1 MNFSQKKQFSQKLKK
16 NNDNSNKNSG
26 YGSSGTK
33 QQFNNNYNYQNINN
47 PPQNN
52 HYPIENN
59 EDGNERPLWS
69 YREIKYDH
77 YKEPLNTE
85 DISNKDKNKFE
96 IENLQDEDKKY
107 FNNLKYQKVKVTKKI
122 KNNNIPQKI
131 QKKGPVDDYEQQYNQ
146 ENYNDKE
153 ELNNPNNKFL
163 EKQNNDININITNN
177 EQSEE
182 NINNEEEEGE
192 IELAQK
198 DIQDEYDKI
207 IDDNEE
213 NYNNQNLNYNKE
225 IPKEDINN
233 RQNESQKNEI
243 NDDELQKENYD
254 LDIDNLAEANSDNEG
269 EENKKIPDQNYIQKE
284 SNNNNI
290 NKQMRPK
297 PSFNDLIKQKITDP
311 IDLVKTFPDG
321 NLESWNCVADY
332 KPD

>member
-1 MNFSQKKQFSQKLKK
+1 MNFSQQKLKK

-26 YGSSGTK
+26 YGSSGIAH
-33 QQFNNNYNYQNINN
+33 QFNNNYNYQNINN
-47 PPQNN
+47 PPQNY

-59 EDGNERPLWS
+59 ENGKERPLWS

-131 QKKGPVDDYEQQYNQ
+131 QKKGPVDDYEQQYNKQ
-146 ENYNDKE
+146 NYNDKE
-153 ELNNPNNKFL
+153 VLNNLNNKFL
-163 EKQNNDININITNN
+163 EKQNNDININLNNN

-243 NDDELQKENYD
+243 NDDELQKVNYE
-254 LDIDNLAEANSDNEG
+254 LDIDNLAEANSENEG
-269 EENKKIPDQNYIQKE
+269 EENKKVPNQNYIQKE
-284 SNNNNI
+284 SNNNI
-290 NKQMRPK
+290 NEQIRPK

-311 IDLVKTFPDG
+311 IDLVKTFPEG